1 MKNYLQKGDNLDL
14 IAPAGGVVS
23 GLGYVLG
30 SILVFA
36 MATKAAGETFAGVNE
51 GVIKAAKL
59 TTDVMAVG
67 AKVNYNNTTKEFQ
80 IATSDLDAS
89 AIVVEAA
96 GNGDTEVKVKLI
108 QA

>member
-1 MKNYLQKGDNLDL
+1 MKNFLQPGNSLDL
-14 IAPAGGVVS
+14 IAPAGGVIS

-36 MATKAAGETFAGVNE
+36 QATKAAGETFAGVNE

-67 AKVNYNNTTKEFQ
+67 VKVNYNNTNKEFQ
-80 IATSDLDAS
+80 IATSDLDGTG
-89 AIVVEAA
+89 IVVEAA
-96 GNGDTEVKVKLI
+96 GNGDTDVKIKLI